1 MTARNDDR
9 QASAVEVHTHL
20 TEMTPVPLFILNLDY
35 KIT

>member
-20 TEMTPVPLFILNLDY
+20 TPFPLFILNLDY